1 MTESRSGK
9 IPRIPELEKDY
20 DIVRELGRGG
30 TAVVYLAR
38 ERAVSRDVAIKLISP
53 SHVRDEDAVS
63 RLIREA
69 QTVGKLQ
76 HPNIVMLLGTRPLSD
91 GGLALILQYVPG
103 RTLKERIQQEGA
115 LPYAEA
121 ERILRDVGQALGY
134 AHRQRIV
141 HRDIKPEN
149 VYLDDSVDLARL
161 ADFGIAR
168 AWDSDSGLTL
178 PGTAIGTPAY
188 MSPEQVDGDELDGR
202 SDLYGLGLMGYEML
216 TGRQPWAGES
226 LYNVIYKQKNE
237 RLPPLTES
245 CPDIPVGL
253 RVAIEGAIRKTKE
266 DRWPNAEAFLRALA
280 GRSTLPPEGG
290 QGLTPV
296 DPAEQE
302 RTAGAAARLRGEP
315 EEQRTIRLAREVAK
329 PPARELPDWER
340 QPPMPMPPP
349 PPPVKRKSGVAAGAL
364 TILLLLVLGLG
375 VEAVVSGPGGYAHSL
390 FGYLAP
396 VIGTDSN
403 GAAAPGGGPSIPWEE
418 EGIGDEVEPPTPGV
432 NVPPPDARSLEAIL
446 AAEGLRSEEGT
457 WAGEEPA
464 GVGPDEASPDA
475 DALETPEARAP
486 AWAEVVRGTGQE
498 GTVGGVLP
506 QPLEVR
512 VLDEGREPVPG
523 QVVRFEAAGG
533 SGRVEPAS
541 SRTDDQGIARAV
553 WILGPQAGDQVVTAT
568 VEANP
573 FALARF
579 TARSSVP
586 RIPVRAGVS
595 TGGSHTCVIGADGVI
610 RCWGGNDAGQ
620 LGDGSRSLRTA
631 AAAPVPQGP
640 FATVAAGLSHVCAL
654 DVEGRPFCWGS
665 NAQGQLGSSGAT
677 QRSAPTPV
685 DGSTRFSELTA
696 GGSHTCGLTSAG
708 TAFCWG
714 DNGSG
719 QLGDGSQTRRG
730 TPTRVR
736 SDRVLRQITAGW
748 RHTCALDDG
757 GVAFCWGSNGSGELG
772 ISTGSS
778 LSTPQ
783 AVPDG
788 HRFRSVS
795 AGASHTCGVRTDG
808 AIFCW
813 GSNQQGQLG
822 DGTRGNSLRSVP
834 VAADENFREVVA
846 GGVHTCGLTAEGRAF
861 CWGGNLYGQVG
872 DGSTTDR
879 LEPVPVAG
887 GRSFSSL
894 QAFGSHTC
902 GRTPGGE
909 VLCWGYNVDGQLG
922 DGTRTNRSVPTG
934 R

>member
-1 MTESRSGK
+1 MTEPRSGR
-9 IPRIPELEKDY
+9 IPRIPELEGDY
-20 DIVRELGRGG
+20 DIIRELGRGG

-38 ERAVSRDVAIKLISP
+38 DRTVSRDVAIKLISP
-53 SHVRDEDAVS
+53 SHVRDEDAVA

-69 QTVGKLQ
+69 RTVGKLQ

-103 RTLKERIQQEGA
+103 RTLKERIQREGA
-115 LPYAEA
+115 LPYGEA
-121 ERILRDVGQALGY
+121 EKILRDVGQALGY

-149 VYLDDSVDLARL
+149 VYLDDSCDLARL

-237 RLPPLTES
+237 RLPPLTDS
-245 CPDIPVGL
+245 CPDVPVGL
-253 RVAIEGAIRKTKE
+253 RVAIEGAIRKRRE

-280 GRSTLPPEGG
+280 GRTALRPEAGG
-290 QGLTPV
+290 AGLTPV
-296 DPAEQE
+296 DPGEQE

-315 EEQRTIRLAREVAK
+315 EEQRTIRLAREVAERR
-329 PPARELPDWER
+329 AREE
-340 QPPMPMPPP
+340 QVPMLMP
-349 PPPVKRKSGVAAGAL
+349 PPPVKRKSGAAAGAL
-364 TILLLLVLGLG
+364 TLTILLALGLG
-375 VEAVVSGPGGYAHSL
+375 IEAVVSGPGGYAHSL
-390 FGYLAP
+390 FGYVAP
-396 VIGTDSN
+396 IIGNDSN
-403 GAAAPGGGPSIPWEE
+403 GEAAAGGGPSVSWEE
-418 EGIGDEVEPPTPGV
+418 EGAGDEVDTLPPGV
-432 NVPPPDARSLEAIL
+432 NVPPPDARSLEDIL
-446 AAEGLRSEEGT
+446 AAEGLLLPEGGARAGEDSVGVDPEGT
-457 WAGEEPA
+457 
-464 GVGPDEASPDA
+464 SPDP
-475 DALETPEARAP
+475 DALETPEVQAP

-498 GTVGGVLP
+498 GTVDAVLP

-512 VLDEGREPVPG
+512 VLDEGGEPVAG

-533 SGRVEPAS
+533 SGRVEPAT
-541 SRTDDQGIARAV
+541 SRTDDRGIARALWV
-553 WILGPQAGDQVVTAT
+553 LGPQAGDQLVTAT

-573 FALARF
+573 FASTRF
-579 TARSSVP
+579 TARGSVP

-610 RCWGGNDAGQ
+610 RCWGANDAGQ
-620 LGDGSRSLRTA
+620 LGDGSRSGRTV

-640 FATVAAGLSHVCAL
+640 FATVAAGMSHACAL

-665 NAQGQLGSSGAT
+665 NEQGQLGSSGAP

-685 DGSTRFSELTA
+685 EGSTRFSELTA

-708 TAFCWG
+708 AAFCWG
-714 DNGSG
+714 DNFRG

-748 RHTCALDDG
+748 RHTCALDEG
-757 GVAFCWGSNGSGELG
+757 GAAFCWGSNGSGELG
-772 ISTGSS
+772 TGSGS
-778 LSTPQ
+778 SSSTPQ
-783 AVPDG
+783 AVTDG

-808 AIFCW
+808 TIFCW

-822 DGTRGNSLRSVP
+822 DGTREDRLRPVP
-834 VAADENFREVVA
+834 VAGDESFREVVA
-846 GGVHTCGLTAEGRAF
+846 GGVHTCGLTADGRAF

-879 LEPVPVAG
+879 PEPVAVAG
-887 GRSFSSL
+887 SRSFSSL

-922 DGTRTNRSVPTG
+922 DGTRENRLVPTS